1 MRTQVTLSIP
11 NELYQ
16 RAKRIAQSSQ
26 RGVNEVLAESIVL
39 VDNQVEVPDFSE
51 PDEALEREKAAYIA
65 MHPTLRE
72 KYPGQHV
79 AIHNERLVDH
89 DTDLDALWERI
100 DARYPDEFVWVATVK
115 EEPIETLRNPSF
127 WFVGDE

>member
-1 MRTQVTLSIP
+1 M
-11 NELYQ
+11 
-16 RAKRIAQSSQ
+16 
-26 RGVNEVLAESIVL
+26 
-39 VDNQVEVPDFSE
+39 VDNQGEMPDFSE

-65 MHPTLRE
+65 MHPMLRE

-79 AIHNERLVDH
+79 AIHNEELVDH

-115 EEPIETLRNPSF
+115 EEPIETYGLASA
-127 WFVGDE
+127 VELSQ